1 MKMRSGLKRILA
13 AGLCVLTLAS
23 ACVFASHAEEAGGEQ
38 TPSFGT
44 GTVDFAAAVEKAA
57 LRTTPTN
64 AVLGAGGSSTIQIP
78 LIHDYVDV
86 FLPLFA
92 DEIVS
97 VVDPGEAQKLPFTF
111 MSALSQNLPSISSGA
126 TGYAEYVV
134 EVPEDAVPGY
144 YSFTVNISYRVSVYT
159 SYNPMFGLMPSD
171 KTSSGVKTLSV
182 PVYVEIV
189 NEYYEDMTSKN
200 PFELLDSI
208 TPETVK
214 PGEECEV
221 GIILKNITRVDLNDV
236 SVTVTP
242 ASGFYFMDDTNS
254 KVVDILSGG
263 YAEVRFRMMPSS
275 DLVGGSVQFA
285 FNVDYENIAGGSVS
299 KTYYAIVNVPAA
311 QAAAKAELEIV
322 DITLPTSVE
331 AGKEFT
337 VSYSVKNPS
346 EVNAVN
352 VQMVVSGDA
361 KLINKTA
368 TNPYEAKIAAGE
380 TKTYSVTY
388 MVPEDA
394 ETAYCPIKVELNY
407 SSEGASDEITKSA
420 AAGVLI
426 NAKAKPDIRITNNIA
441 ASVTAGGSF
450 KLSVTVTNEGGD
462 AKDLVLKAMANAGG
476 IVPTSQSTIQI
487 ASLKSGE
494 SVTKEISFLTDKSAP
509 NGSNLISVTVEAA
522 GVSAQQYTSINVINR
537 EEKDEPDS
545 VDMPVVII
553 SDYDFGEDVYG
564 GGTFVLTLEFYNT
577 SKTSAV
583 KDMKVTVDNAD
594 ATSAG
599 AVFTPVS
606 SSNTFFIEALGTGE
620 KIQRS
625 IELSVASA
633 IDPKSYGI
641 SVSFEYKNPA
651 GVSKTDAEKI
661 TVPVKQKLRFNVGEI
676 SSLTDITTNEEA
688 YLTVN
693 FGNLGMSMI
702 YNVVVKVEGEG
713 FISYSP
719 EYYAGNIESGK
730 NLSYDFYLM
739 PNGAGQA
746 TGTVTYSYE
755 DSSGE
760 AFSEVQEFSFF
771 IMEAGDMYADVG
783 IIMPDMGMDGVMF
796 DEFGNPIDPMAAE
809 DEGTGW
815 FGLAWWIWYSIGGIL
830 LAIILMTVVVIV
842 KKRKRAA
849 EDEDY

>member
-1 MKMRSGLKRILA
+1 MNMRSRLKRILA
-13 AGLCVLTLAS
+13 VGMCLLMLTSTL
-23 ACVFASHAEEAGGEQ
+23 VFASNAEELGGGQ
-38 TPSFGT
+38 TPVGT
-44 GTVDFAAAVEKAA
+44 TDVASALEKAT
-57 LRTTPTN
+57 LRTAATN
-64 AVLGAGGSSTIQIP
+64 FVISAGGSAAIQIP

-86 FLPLFA
+86 FLPIFA
-92 DEIVS
+92 DEMVG
-97 VVDPGEAQKLPFTF
+97 VVDPAEAQKLPFTF
-111 MSALSQNLPSISSGA
+111 MTALSQNLPAISAGGS
-126 TGYAEYVV
+126 GYAEYVV
-134 EVPEDAVPGY
+134 DVPADAVPGY
-144 YSFTVNISYRVSVYT
+144 YSFTVNISYKMSIYT

-171 KTSSGVKTLSV
+171 KTSSQTKTLSV
-182 PVYVEIV
+182 PVYVEVV

-214 PGEECEV
+214 PGEVCEV
-221 GIILKNITRVDLNDV
+221 GIILKNITRVDLKGIN
-236 SVTVTP
+236 VTMSP
-242 ASGFYFMDDTNS
+242 ASGFYFVDDTNS
-254 KVVDILSGG
+254 KVVDMVSGG
-263 YAEVRFRMMPSS
+263 YAEIRFRMMPSS

-311 QAAAKAELEIV
+311 QAAAKAELEIT
-322 DITLPTSVE
+322 DINLPTAVE

-337 VSYSVKNPS
+337 VTYSVKNSS
-346 EVNAVN
+346 EVNALN
-352 VQMVVSGDA
+352 VQMAVTCDA
-361 KLINKTA
+361 GLINKTA
-368 TNPYEAKIAAGE
+368 NNPFEAMIAAGE

-394 ETAYCPIKVELNY
+394 ATAYCPVKIELDY
-407 SSEGASDEITKSA
+407 SSEDSEESVGKSA
-420 AAGVLI
+420 AAGTLI
-426 NAKAKPDIRITNNIA
+426 NAKAKPDIRITNSIA

-450 KLSVTVTNEGGD
+450 KLSVTVANEGGD
-462 AKDLVLKAMANAGG
+462 AGELVLKASANAGG

-487 ASLKSGE
+487 ASLKAGE
-494 SVTKEISFLTDKSAP
+494 SVTREITFLTDKSAP
-509 NGSNLISVTVEAA
+509 NGSNLISVTVEGA

-537 EEKDEPDS
+537 EEQDESDS

-633 IDPKSYGI
+633 VDPKSYGI
-641 SVSFEYKNPA
+641 SVSFEYKNLA

-713 FISYSP
+713 FNTYSP

-746 TGTVTYSYE
+746 TGTITYSYE

-771 IMEAGDMYADVG
+771 IMEAGDMYGDVG
-783 IIMPDMGMDGVMF
+783 IVMPDVGMEDVVY
-796 DEFGNPIDPMAAE
+796 DEFGNPIDPGAV
-809 DEGTGW
+809 EGENSGW
-815 FGLAWWIWYSIGGIL
+815 FGLDWWIWYSIGGIL
-830 LAIILMTVVVIV
+830 LVIIIITVAVIV